1 MGSEMCIRDRG
12 RAIHVNRCDME
23 TFLLLRA
30 MVVKKLGDLNDPIDN
45 VDVVEVGNLKLHVRA
60 ITLRWRGF
68 WDSFHVGVMM
78 ERFHGFQTI
87 KDIIEFGMEGALVI
101 GQR

>member
-1 MGSEMCIRDRG
+1 MK
-12 RAIHVNRCDME
+12 
-23 TFLLLRA
+23 TLLLLRA

-68 WDSFHVGVMM
+68 WDSFHVGVMT
-78 ERFHGFQTI
+78 ERFHGFQMI
-87 KDIIEFGMEGALVI
+87 KDIIEFGIEGALVI
-101 GQR
+101 GQS